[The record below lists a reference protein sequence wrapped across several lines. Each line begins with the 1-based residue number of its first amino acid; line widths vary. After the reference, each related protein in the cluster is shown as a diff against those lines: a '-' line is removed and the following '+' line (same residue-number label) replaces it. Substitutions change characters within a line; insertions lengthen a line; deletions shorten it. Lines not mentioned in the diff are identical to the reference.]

1 MATHSPETGAA
12 NDGATTTQTTGAGGS
27 SGNGDNGNLGAFV
40 TQEVHQVVIATSSF
54 VVTIVAL
61 LASAFGVVAALAWNK
76 AISDWLT
83 TVTIFDVTDPR
94 GKEFVDAIVITVI
107 AIVGVTALGIIASRV
122 RGRNLLI
129 FQQPVQSKDDAKKK

>member
-1 MATHSPETGAA
+1 MATHSPEKGAA
-12 NDGATTTQTTGAGGS
+12 NDGATTTQTAGADDS
-27 SGNGDNGNLGAFV
+27 SRDDDNGTIGAFV
-40 TQEVHQVVIATSSF
+40 TQEVRQVVVATSSF

-76 AISDWLT
+76 AISDWLAS
-83 TVTIFDVTDPR
+83 VNLFDISDPH

-107 AIVGVTALGIIASRV
+107 AIVGVTVLGIIVSRL

-129 FQQPVQSKDDAKKK
+129 IQQPQQSKKDEAKK